1 MEAMKDL
8 VIIGAGGFGREV
20 KWLVDRIN
28 AKKPEWNLLG
38 FIDNTP
44 EKQGIKI
51 DGLKVLGYREWIEAY
66 DKTVFAVCSIAVA
79 KARKKVIEEFS
90 KFDNLRFATLVDPS
104 VIKSDSI
111 SIGEG
116 AIVCAG
122 SILTVNI
129 EIGKHTII
137 NLDCTFGHDAKI
149 SDYCTFYPSVNV
161 SGNATIGQCTEM
173 GTGSLIIEKLEIGS
187 GTIVGAGAVVAK
199 SLPSMCTAVGIPAK
213 PIKFHDETE

>member
-1 MEAMKDL
+1 M
-8 VIIGAGGFGREV
+8 
-20 KWLVDRIN
+20 
-28 AKKPEWNLLG
+28 
-38 FIDNTP
+38 
-44 EKQGIKI
+44 
-51 DGLKVLGYREWIEAY
+51 LGYREWIEAY